1 MERLKDC
8 DFEVASLEAEA
19 SDLLRDAGPYSVPSA
34 LKRNVRVRLVEAAP
48 PRRRAPLWLRAA
60 IVAGVLAV
68 VAVAVAAAGHFV
80 QKPASSALS
89 AKPVMK
95 VGVGESRPGTAL
107 GVTGNAPTS
116 SSAKPSSLS
125 PSASAGASLVK
136 HGVADTHADA
146 HADTHRDSTRDSAP
160 VSEASLVYETARALR
175 NEGDPARAA
184 RVLDDYFKR
193 YPHGALGEEAQ
204 TLAIDIAVA
213 RGDARAKT
221 LAARYLSSYPNGHF
235 RAKAERVLDAD

>member
-60 IVAGVLAV
+60 IVAGMLAV
-68 VAVAVAAAGHFV
+68 VAVAVAAVGHFA
-80 QKPASSALS
+80 QKPASSVLS
-89 AKPVMK
+89 AKPVVK
-95 VGVGESRPGTAL
+95 VGVGESRPVTAL
-107 GVTGNAPTS
+107 AVTGNAPTS
-116 SSAKPSSLS
+116 SSAEPSSLS
-125 PSASAGASLVK
+125 ASASAAASSVKRGA
-136 HGVADTHADA
+136 ADA
-146 HADTHRDSTRDSAP
+146 HAAADTHRDSARDSAP

-204 TLAIDIAVA
+204 ALAIDIAVA

-235 RAKAERVLDAD
+235 RAKAEHVLDAD